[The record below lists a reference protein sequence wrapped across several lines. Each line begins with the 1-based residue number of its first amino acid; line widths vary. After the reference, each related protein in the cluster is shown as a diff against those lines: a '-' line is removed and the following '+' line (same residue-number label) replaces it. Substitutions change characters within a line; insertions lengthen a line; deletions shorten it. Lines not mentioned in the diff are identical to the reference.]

1 MITVDELKKMFNVSE
16 DQELAPIFDRKKGAV
31 SVWRKKGVPASIER
45 KARQMM
51 AEQPGPSPTTQDMNG
66 FILIP
71 RYNVEASAGGG
82 SVVAEERIIDRMAF
96 REDWVR
102 VTLGLSPKDLVLIS
116 ATGDSMEPT
125 LHPGDLLL
133 LDRSIERIKDN
144 AIYAIQVNGTL
155 LIKRVQR
162 RTDGSVI
169 IKSDNAAYE
178 TEVLTDSKAEDLRI
192 VGRLVWAGRRF

>member
-1 MITVDELKKMFNVSE
+1 MEKAIAKKVQPPGVYRKDLPVSFHG
-16 DQELAPIFDRKKGAV
+16 QFQL
-31 SVWRKKGVPASIER
+31 
-45 KARQMM
+45 
-51 AEQPGPSPTTQDMNG
+51 PGPSPTTQDMNG